1 MRNCLKA
8 LAPLLLFTACAG
20 LPAVSNETTIVCK
33 TDDEKSEKVIRMLDQ
48 YAQGDLSFAEEMFAD
63 GVEFFWGTR
72 EEPFAIDEWR
82 EGITAQHSV
91 FKDIRLVD
99 RQVTTG
105 TYPDGNTWTTVW
117 AEWVGMNS
125 VTNQE
130 SKYLIHLAYQWDGDL
145 VAAEYGFFDR
155 GRYEAE
161 MEAAISQ

>member
-1 MRNCLKA
+1 MRHCLKA

-20 LPAVSNETTIVCK
+20 LPAVSNETTVVCT
-33 TDDEKSEKVIRMLDQ
+33 TDDEKSETVIRFLDQ
-48 YAQGDLSFAEEMFAD
+48 YTRGDMSFADEVFAD
-63 GVEFFWGTR
+63 GIQFFWATL
-72 EEPFAIDEWR
+72 EEPFGVDEWR
-82 EGITAQHSV
+82 EGVAAQHSA
-91 FKDIRLVD
+91 FENIRMVD